1 MECENL
7 REEIRQSERPQPAS
21 RHSVSFNRERS
32 QTSTRHSVSSNRNMT
47 STINTQNVPSSPRGP
62 SGHPPFEHGEQSR
75 GVPQNRTS
83 ISGCWKC
90 GALGHWQ
97 NECRN
102 QQRLF
107 CSRCGIMSRHCPC
120 ENSLRNRP
128 ESGTARVQTLN
139 IQEKAVIP
147 KSTDNRP
154 FVIITIGESRFYALL
169 DTGATRSFAS
179 EAVGNCCIHLGLEP
193 SRQTGMQPRQADG
206 TFCTIT
212 QAFSPQ
218 MTIGQ
223 ESLVHELLILPHLT
237 VDIILGIDI
246 LSNKFRIDLASKT
259 VFLNGRDVSCKE
271 TQPLMYLHVPE
282 EIVEPISSESF
293 SRNERRDTTYVYTA
307 KPAAHRGNRCRES
320 RRRTSPG
327 NRFRDHVIS
336 DLVLLNK
343 EDVTVKADQPC
354 MSSHR
359 PAVIPKYV
367 PCGTVF
373 KKEPKDSSTYEN
385 GGTNKFHVAKLS
397 LFQEKPGSAR
407 DMPRHIPLDSVSHMH
422 SHSHETRMEDRTD
435 LRHKLATQVKEAT
448 KMVNHS
454 TQTFEDP
461 FEKNSYFHWKEI
473 DSQKVGVPMDC
484 INELTLDMLRPAA
497 AKHLP
502 VSLMPESIRRVRNS
516 IPATTLPQMTPP
528 AVMDDCP
535 RYLLVDKDLCWRCG
549 HPGHQ
554 RQSCRKPWNIFCSRC
569 GRCGVRSADCS
580 CGQCPGSGNN
590 KSLRRRG
597 PRRMFLP
604 PLLDLV
610 VTGKVARNCSGY

>member
-21 RHSVSFNRERS
+21 RHLVSYNRERS
-32 QTSTRHSVSSNRNMT
+32 QTSTRDSVSSNRNIT
-47 STINTQNVPSSPRGP
+47 STINTQNVPSTPRGP
-62 SGHPPFEHGEQSR
+62 SRHPPLEHDEHSR
-75 GVPQNRTS
+75 GVPRNRTS

-90 GALGHWQ
+90 GELGHWQ

-107 CSRCGIMSRHCPC
+107 CSRCGRNGIMSRHCPC

-139 IQEKAVIP
+139 IQEKAMIP

-193 SRQTGMQPRQADG
+193 SGQTGTQPRQADG

-212 QAFSPQ
+212 QAFSPR

-237 VDIILGIDI
+237 VDIILGMDI
-246 LSNKFRIDLASKT
+246 LSNKFRIDLASNT

-282 EIVEPISSESF
+282 GIVEPIPSESF
-293 SRNERRDTTYVYTA
+293 SRNEQRDIA
-307 KPAAHRGNRCRES
+307 KPAAHRGNRYRES

-327 NRFRDHVIS
+327 NRFQSNI
-336 DLVLLNK
+336 VLLKK
-343 EDVTVKADQPC
+343 EDVCVKADQPY
-354 MSSHR
+354 MSSYR
-359 PAVIPKYV
+359 PAVIPKSV

-373 KKEPKDSSTYEN
+373 KKKPKDSSTYEN
-385 GGTNKFHVAKLS
+385 RGNNKFHVAKLS

-407 DMPRHIPLDSVSHMH
+407 YMPRHIPPNTVSRMH
-422 SHSHETRMEDRTD
+422 SQSHWTGMEDRTD
-435 LRHKLATQVKEAT
+435 LRHKLATQVKEST

-461 FEKNSYFHWKEI
+461 FEKNSYFHWMEI
-473 DSQKVGVPMDC
+473 DSQKVGVPKDF

-497 AKHLP
+497 TKHLP
-502 VSLMPESIRRVRNS
+502 VSLMPESIRRVRNI
-516 IPATTLPQMTPP
+516 IPPPRLP
-528 AVMDDCP
+528 
-535 RYLLVDKDLCWRCG
+535 RR
-549 HPGHQ
+549 HPGSHE
-554 RQSCRKPWNIFCSRC
+554 
-569 GRCGVRSADCS
+569 
-580 CGQCPGSGNN
+580 
-590 KSLRRRG
+590 
-597 PRRMFLP
+597 
-604 PLLDLV
+604 
-610 VTGKVARNCSGY
+610 